1 MTESEKIAAIN
12 AMTGA
17 SESDDL
23 LRTYLKLAEGK
34 MLNRLFPYGG
44 ENQTLPAKYDALQC
58 EIVAYMLNKRGAE
71 GQTAH
76 SENGI
81 SRSYGSAD
89 IPAELLSQ
97 LVPHVGVM

>member
-34 MLNRLFPYGG
+34 MLNRLFPYGE
-44 ENQTLPAKYDALQC
+44 ENQTLPPKYDALHC
-58 EIVAYMLNKRGAE
+58 EIVVYMLNKRGAE

>member
-1 MTESEKIAAIN
+1 MMEAEKMVAIK

-23 LRTYLKLAEGK
+23 LRTYLKIAEGK
-34 MLNRLFPYGG
+34 MLNRLFPYGD
-44 ENQTLPAKYDALQC
+44 ENQTLPAKYDGLHC
-58 EIVAYMLNKRGAE
+58 EIVAYMINKRGAE
-71 GQTAH
+71 GQTSH

-89 IPAELLSQ
+89 IPAEMLSQ
-97 LVPHVGVM
+97 LVPHVGVI

>member
-1 MTESEKIAAIN
+1 MTRAEKITAIK

-23 LRTYLKLAEGK
+23 LCTYLKLAEGK
-34 MLNRLFPYGG
+34 MLNRLFPYGD
-44 ENQTLPAKYDALQC
+44 EYETLPAKYDALHC